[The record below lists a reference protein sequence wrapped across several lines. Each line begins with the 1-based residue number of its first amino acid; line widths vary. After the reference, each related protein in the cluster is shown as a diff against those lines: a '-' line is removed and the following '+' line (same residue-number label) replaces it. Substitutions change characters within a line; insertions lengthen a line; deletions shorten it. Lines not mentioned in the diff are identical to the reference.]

1 MKEILRHVD
10 VRRLLLAT
18 ALSTLGDQ
26 ALWLALGIWVKTL
39 TGSNAAAG
47 MVFFAFTL
55 PSLFGPLSG
64 YVVDRSRKRSVL
76 RTANLATLVL
86 VCTLFAVQGER
97 DVWLIYVV
105 VLGQGVAYTFLGSA
119 SSALLRTL
127 LPDEQLATAN
137 GVRQTGNELMRL
149 LSPLAGAGLFSLVGP
164 RAVIAFQLGAYALA
178 AILLMRLR
186 ASGEVVLRERS
197 HWRAELAAGVRHVW
211 ATLPLRQLVG
221 SIAVVL
227 LVVGFLETISFAL
240 VTQGLHRSASYVGV
254 VFMAQGLTAVPGG
267 LTAGAAVRRLGEL
280 RTAGLGM
287 ALIAIGSAVCIE
299 PRVFAVVLGVGLLGF
314 GVPWVVVALFT
325 AVQRWTPA
333 ALQGRVY
340 SASDTLIS
348 TPQTISIA
356 LGAALSTVVDY
367 RLLFAVIGV
376 VVAACAMYL
385 TTRRRADPGASVTPG
400 VPPPGQFAA
409 SAH

>member
-1 MKEILRHVD
+1 MKEILRHDD

-76 RTANLATLVL
+76 RIANLATLVL
-86 VCTLFAVQGER
+86 VCMLFLVRGEH
-97 DVWLIYVV
+97 DVWLIYLV
-105 VLGQGVAYTFLGSA
+105 VLGQGAAYTFLGSA
-119 SSALLRTL
+119 SSAMLRAL
-127 LPDEQLATAN
+127 LPDEQLAEAN
-137 GVRQTGNELMRL
+137 GVRQTANELMRL

-164 RAVIAFQLGAYALA
+164 RAVVGFQLAAYAIA
-178 AILLMRLR
+178 ALLLLRLR
-186 ASGEVVLRERS
+186 TAGDVIVRERM

-211 ATLPLRQLVG
+211 TTLPLRQLVG

-240 VTQGLHRSASYVGV
+240 VTEGLHRSASYVGV
-254 VFMAQGLTAVPGG
+254 VFMAQGLMAVPGG
-267 LTAGAAVRRLGEL
+267 LTAGRAVRRLGEL
-280 RTAGLGM
+280 RAAGLGM
-287 ALIAIGSAVCIE
+287 ALIAIGSAVCID
-299 PRVFAVVLGVGLLGF
+299 AQTLVVVVGVALLGF

-325 AVQRWTPA
+325 AVQKWTPA
-333 ALQGRVY
+333 DLQGRVY

-348 TPQTISIA
+348 TPQTVSIA
-356 LGAALSTVVDY
+356 LGAGLSAVVDY
-367 RLLFAVIGV
+367 RVLLAVIGV
-376 VVAACAMYL
+376 VVAACAAYL
-385 TTRRRADPGASVTPG
+385 ATRRRVSPVVTD
-400 VPPPGQFAA
+400 VVAAPPGPMAA
-409 SAH
+409 PAH

>member
-1 MKEILRHVD
+1 MKEILRHAD
-10 VRRLLLAT
+10 VRRLLFAT

-55 PSLFGPLSG
+55 PSLFAPLSG
-64 YVVDRSRKRSVL
+64 YVVDRTRKRSAL
-76 RTANLATLVL
+76 RLANLATLL
-86 VCTLFAVQGER
+86 LMCTLFLVHDKH
-97 DVWLIYVV
+97 DVWLIYLV
-105 VLGQGVAYTFLGSA
+105 VLGQGVAYTFLGAA

-127 LPDEQLATAN
+127 LPDDLLATAN

-164 RAVIAFQLGAYALA
+164 RAVVAFQLGAYAMA
-178 AILLMRLR
+178 ALLLLRLR
-186 ASGEVVLRERS
+186 AAGDVVVVREQL
-197 HWRAELAAGVRHVW
+197 HWRAEVVAGVRHVW
-211 ATLPLRQLVG
+211 TTLPLRQLVG
-221 SIAVVL
+221 AIAVVL

-240 VTQGLHRSASYVGV
+240 VTEGLHRSASYVGV
-254 VFMAQGLTAVPGG
+254 VFMAQGLTAVAGG
-267 LTAGAAVRRLGEL
+267 LTAGVAVRRLGEL
-280 RTAGLGM
+280 RAAGLGM

-299 PRVFAVVLGVGLLGF
+299 PQTLVVVIGIGVLGF

-333 ALQGRVY
+333 VLQGRVY

-356 LGAALSTVVDY
+356 LGAGLSAVVDY
-367 RLLFAVIGV
+367 RLLLAVIGV
-376 VVAACAMYL
+376 VVAACATYL
-385 TTRRRADPGASVTPG
+385 VTRTRVEPADVATPS
-400 VPPPGQFAA
+400 GQLAA

>member
-1 MKEILRHVD
+1 MKEILRHAD

-18 ALSTLGDQ
+18 ALSSLGDQ

-76 RTANLATLVL
+76 RIANLVTLLL
-86 VCTLFAVQGER
+86 VCSLFLVRDKR

-105 VLGQGVAYTFLGSA
+105 VLGQGAAYTFLGSA
-119 SSALLRTL
+119 SSALLRAL
-127 LPDEQLATAN
+127 LPDDQLATAN

-164 RAVIAFQLGAYALA
+164 RAVVGFQLGSYLA
-178 AILLMRLR
+178 AALLLLRLR
-186 ASGEVVLRERS
+186 TTGDVLMRERS

-211 ATLPLRQLVG
+211 TTLPLRQLVG

-240 VTQGLHRSASYVGV
+240 VTQGLHRSASFVGI

-280 RTAGLGM
+280 RAAGVGM
-287 ALIAIGSAVCIE
+287 ALIAIGSALCID
-299 PRVFAVVLGVGLLGF
+299 PQLMVIVLGVGVLGL

-325 AVQRWTPA
+325 GVQRWTPA
-333 ALQGRVY
+333 EMQGRVY

-356 LGAALSTVVDY
+356 LGAGLSAVIDY
-367 RLLFAVIGV
+367 RVLLGVIGV
-376 VVAACAMYL
+376 VVAVCAAYIA
-385 TTRRRADPGASVTPG
+385 TRRRPAEVEVSAV
-400 VPPPGQFAA
+400 PPGQLTAP
-409 SAH
+409 AH

>member
-1 MKEILRHVD
+1 MKELLRHAD

-18 ALSTLGDQ
+18 AFSTLGDQ

-47 MVFFAFTL
+47 MVFFAFTM

-64 YVVDRSRKRSVL
+64 YVVDRSRKRNVL
-76 RTANLATLVL
+76 RTANLATLLL
-86 VCTLFAVQGER
+86 VCTLFLVRGER
-97 DVWLIYVV
+97 DVWLIYLV
-105 VLGQGVAYTFLGSA
+105 VLGQGAAYTFLGSA
-119 SSALLRTL
+119 SSAMLRAL

-137 GVRQTGNELMRL
+137 GVRQTANELMRL
-149 LSPLAGAGLFSLVGP
+149 LSPLAGAGLFSLLGP
-164 RAVIAFQLGAYALA
+164 RAVVAFQLAAYVVA
-178 AILLMRLR
+178 AVLLVRLR
-186 ASGEVVLRERS
+186 AAGDVVARDRLP
-197 HWRAELAAGVRHVW
+197 WRAELVAGVRHVW
-211 ATLPLRQLVG
+211 TTLPLRQMVG

-240 VTQGLHRSASYVGV
+240 VTQGLHRSPSYVGV

-280 RTAGLGM
+280 RAAGLGM
-287 ALIAIGSAVCIE
+287 ALIAVGSAVCIE
-299 PRVFAVVLGVGLLGF
+299 PQTSAVLLGVGLLGF

-333 ALQGRVY
+333 VLQGRVY

-356 LGAALSTVVDY
+356 LGAGLSTLVDY
-367 RLLFAVIGV
+367 RVLLAVIGV
-376 VVAACAMYL
+376 VVAGCALYL
-385 TTRRRADPGASVTPG
+385 ASRRRAEPATTGTVAS
-400 VPPPGQFAA
+400 PPQQLTAPAR
-409 SAH
+409 

>member
-1 MKEILRHVD
+1 MKEILRQAD
-10 VRRLLLAT
+10 VRRLLFAT

-55 PSLFGPLSG
+55 PSLFAPLSG
-64 YVVDRSRKRSVL
+64 YVVDRTRKRSAL
-76 RTANLATLVL
+76 RFANLATLLL
-86 VCTLFAVQGER
+86 VGTLFLVQGKH

-105 VLGQGVAYTFLGSA
+105 VLGQGAAYTFLGSA
-119 SSALLRTL
+119 SSAMLRAL
-127 LPDEQLATAN
+127 LPDDQLATAN

-149 LSPLAGAGLFSLVGP
+149 LSPIAGAGLFSLVGP
-164 RAVIAFQLGAYALA
+164 RAVVAFQLGAYAVA
-178 AILLMRLR
+178 ALLLLRLR
-186 ASGEVVLRERS
+186 AAGDVVARERM

-211 ATLPLRQLVG
+211 TTLPLRQLVG

-227 LVVGFLETISFAL
+227 LVVGFLETVSFAL
-240 VTQGLHRSASYVGV
+240 VTQGLHRSPSYVGV
-254 VFMAQGLTAVPGG
+254 VFMAQGLTAVAGG
-267 LTAGAAVRRLGEL
+267 LTAGAAVRRFGEL
-280 RTAGLGM
+280 RAAGFGM
-287 ALIAIGSAVCIE
+287 GLIAVGSVVCVEPQTLVVVIGI
-299 PRVFAVVLGVGLLGF
+299 GVLGF

-333 ALQGRVY
+333 VLQGRVY

-356 LGAALSTVVDY
+356 LGAGLSTVVDY
-367 RLLFAVIGV
+367 RVLLGAIGV
-376 VVAACAMYL
+376 VVAACAIYL
-385 TTRRRADPGASVTPG
+385 ATRRRAEPDVTD
-400 VPPPGQFAA
+400 VVAAPPEQVAA
-409 SAH
+409 PAH

>member
-1 MKEILRHVD
+1 MKEILRHAD

-55 PSLFGPLSG
+55 PSMFGPLSG

-76 RTANLATLVL
+76 RVANLATFLL
-86 VCTLFAVQGER
+86 VCSLFVVDGKN
-97 DVWLIYVV
+97 DVWLIYVA
-105 VLGQGVAYTFLGSA
+105 VLGQGAAYTFLGSA
-119 SSALLRTL
+119 SSAMLRTL

-164 RAVIAFQLGAYALA
+164 RAVIAFQLSAYAVA
-178 AILLMRLR
+178 AFLLMRLR
-186 ASGEVVLRERS
+186 ERGEVVVRERS
-197 HWRAELAAGVRHVW
+197 HWRAELAAGLQHVW
-211 ATLPLRQLVG
+211 TTLPLRQMVG
-221 SIAVVL
+221 AIAVVL

-280 RTAGLGM
+280 RAAGVGM
-287 ALIAIGSAVCIE
+287 ALVAAGSVVCIE
-299 PRVFAVVLGVGLLGF
+299 PNVVAVVVGVAVLGF
-314 GVPWVVVALFT
+314 GVPWIVVALFT
-325 AVQRWTPA
+325 GVQRWTPE

-356 LGAALSTVVDY
+356 LGAGLSAIVDY
-367 RLLFAVIGV
+367 RLLLAVIGI
-376 VVAACAMYL
+376 VVASCALYL
-385 TTRRRADPGASVTPG
+385 ATRRRVGLPGAADASSA
-400 VPPPGQFAA
+400 QFPAP
-409 SAH
+409 AH

>member
-1 MKEILRHVD
+1 MKEILRHAD
-10 VRRLLLAT
+10 VRRLLFAT

-55 PSLFGPLSG
+55 PSIFAPLSG
-64 YVVDRSRKRSVL
+64 YVVDRNGKRGVL
-76 RTANLATLVL
+76 RLANLTTLLL
-86 VCTLFAVQGER
+86 VSTLFFVHDKH

-105 VLGQGVAYTFLGSA
+105 VLGQGAAYTFLGSA
-119 SSALLRTL
+119 SSAMLRLL
-127 LPDEQLATAN
+127 LPDEQLAPAN
-137 GVRQTGNELMRL
+137 GVRQTANELMRL

-164 RAVIAFQLGAYALA
+164 RAVIGFQLAAYVLA
-178 AILLMRLR
+178 AFLLLRLR
-186 ASGEVVLRERS
+186 NRGDVIVRETS
-197 HWRAELAAGVRHVW
+197 HWRAEVAAGVRHVW
-211 ATLPLRQLVG
+211 NTTALRQMVG

-280 RTAGLGM
+280 RAAGVGM
-287 ALIAIGSAVCIE
+287 ALVAAGSVICIE
-299 PRVFAVVLGVGLLGF
+299 PDVFAVVLGVGVLGF
-314 GVPWVVVALFT
+314 GVPWIVVAMFT
-325 AVQRWTPA
+325 GVQRWTPA

-356 LGAALSTVVDY
+356 LGAGLSAVVDY
-367 RLLFAVIGV
+367 RLLLAVIGI
-376 VVAACAMYL
+376 VVATCALYL
-385 TTRRRADPGASVTPG
+385 TTRRRPGFDEP
-400 VPPPGQFAA
+400 A
-409 SAH
+409 SAPSEQATAPAH

>member
-1 MKEILRHVD
+1 MKEILRQGD

-55 PSLFGPLSG
+55 PSLFAPLSG

-76 RTANLATLVL
+76 RVANLATFLL
-86 VCTLFAVQGER
+86 VCSLFLVHGES
-97 DVWLIYVV
+97 DVWLVYVV
-105 VLGQGVAYTFLGSA
+105 VLGQGAAYTFLGSA

-127 LPDEQLATAN
+127 LPDEQLAAAN

-164 RAVIAFQLGAYALA
+164 RAVVGFQLGAYAVA
-178 AILLMRLR
+178 AFLLLRLHAR
-186 ASGEVVLRERS
+186 GEAAVRERS
-197 HWRAELAAGVRHVW
+197 HWRDELAAGVRHVW
-211 ATLPLRQLVG
+211 TTLPLRQMVG
-221 SIAVVL
+221 AIGVVL

-267 LTAGAAVRRLGEL
+267 LTAGMAVRRFGEL
-280 RTAGLGM
+280 RAAGVGM
-287 ALIAIGSAVCIE
+287 ALVAAGSAICIE
-299 PRVFAVVLGVGLLGF
+299 PNVAAVVLGVGVLGF
-314 GVPWVVVALFT
+314 GVPWIVVALFT
-325 AVQRWTPA
+325 GVQRWTPA

-356 LGAALSTVVDY
+356 LGAGLSAVVDY
-367 RLLFAVIGV
+367 RLLLAVIGV
-376 VVAACAMYL
+376 VVAICGAYL
-385 TTRRRADPGASVTPG
+385 ATRSRVAPLEASD
-400 VPPPGQFAA
+400 VPSDQLAA
-409 SAH
+409 PAH

>member
-1 MKEILRHVD
+1 MKEILRQAD

-76 RTANLATLVL
+76 RIANLATLLL
-86 VCTLFAVQGER
+86 VCALFLVRGEHQ
-97 DVWLIYVV
+97 VWLIYVV
-105 VLGQGVAYTFLGSA
+105 VLGQGAAYTFLSSA
-119 SSALLRTL
+119 SSAMLRAL

-164 RAVIAFQLGAYALA
+164 RAVVSFQLCAYVA
-178 AILLMRLR
+178 AAFLLFRLR
-186 ASGEVVLRERS
+186 AAGDVVVRERL

-211 ATLPLRQLVG
+211 TTSPLRRLVG

-240 VTQGLHRSASYVGV
+240 VTQGLHHSASYVGV

-267 LTAGAAVRRLGEL
+267 LTAGLAVRRLGEL
-280 RTAGLGM
+280 RAAGLGM
-287 ALIAIGSAVCIE
+287 ALIALGSAVCIE
-299 PRVFAVVLGVGLLGF
+299 PRTLVVVLGVGLLGF

-325 AVQRWTPA
+325 AVQKWTPA
-333 ALQGRVY
+333 DLQGRVF

-356 LGAALSTVVDY
+356 LGAGLSAVVDY
-367 RLLFAVIGV
+367 QLLLGVIGV
-376 VVAACAMYL
+376 VVAACAIYL
-385 TTRRRADPGASVTPG
+385 STRHRASPAAADIVAS
-400 VPPPGQFAA
+400 PPGQFAA
-409 SAH
+409 PAH

>member
-1 MKEILRHVD
+1 MREILRHAD

-55 PSLFGPLSG
+55 PALFAPLSG
-64 YVVDRSRKRSVL
+64 YVVDRTPKRSVL
-76 RTANLATLVL
+76 RVANLATFLL
-86 VCTLFAVQGER
+86 VCSLFLVRGES
-97 DVWLIYVV
+97 DVWLVYVV
-105 VLGQGVAYTFLGSA
+105 VLGQGAAYTFLGSA
-119 SSALLRTL
+119 SSAMLRALLS
-127 LPDEQLATAN
+127 DEQLPTAN

-164 RAVIAFQLGAYALA
+164 RAVIAFQLGAYAVA
-178 AILLMRLR
+178 AFLLMRLR
-186 ASGEVVLRERS
+186 ARGEVAVRERS

-211 ATLPLRQLVG
+211 TTLPLRQMVG
-221 SIAVVL
+221 AIAVVL

-280 RTAGLGM
+280 RAAGFGM
-287 ALIAIGSAVCIE
+287 ALVAAGSVVCIE
-299 PRVFAVVLGVGLLGF
+299 PQVVAVVLGVGLLGF
-314 GVPWVVVALFT
+314 GVPWIVVALFT
-325 AVQRWTPA
+325 GVQRWTPA
-333 ALQGRVY
+333 ALQGRVF

-348 TPQTISIA
+348 TPQTISIG
-356 LGAALSTVVDY
+356 LGAGLSTIVDY
-367 RLLFAVIGV
+367 RVLLAVIGV
-376 VVAACAMYL
+376 VVVACAAYL
-385 TTRRRADPGASVTPG
+385 ATRRRAEPSDFGDEPS
-400 VPPPGQFAA
+400 GQLAA
-409 SAH
+409 PAH

>member
-1 MKEILRHVD
+1 MREVLRHAD
-10 VRRLLLAT
+10 VRRLLIAT

-39 TGSNAAAG
+39 TDSNAAAG
-47 MVFFAFTL
+47 MVFFAFTF
-55 PSLFGPLSG
+55 PALFGPLSG

-76 RTANLATLVL
+76 RVANLATFLL
-86 VCTLFAVQGER
+86 VCSLFVVHGKS

-105 VLGQGVAYTFLGSA
+105 VLGQGAAYTFLGSA
-119 SSALLRTL
+119 SSAMLRTL

-164 RAVIAFQLGAYALA
+164 RAVIAFQLVAYAVA
-178 AILLMRLR
+178 AFLLMRLR
-186 ASGEVVLRERS
+186 ERGDVVVRERS
-197 HWRAELAAGVRHVW
+197 NWRAELAAGVRHVW
-211 ATLPLRQLVG
+211 TTLPLRQMVG
-221 SIAVVL
+221 AIAVVL

-267 LTAGAAVRRLGEL
+267 LTAGAAVRKLGEL
-280 RTAGLGM
+280 RAAGVGM
-287 ALIAIGSAVCIE
+287 ALVAAGSAVCIE
-299 PRVFAVVLGVGLLGF
+299 PNVVAVVLGVAILGF
-314 GVPWVVVALFT
+314 GVPWIVVALFT
-325 AVQRWTPA
+325 GVQRWTPE

-356 LGAALSTVVDY
+356 LGAGLSAIVDY
-367 RLLFAVIGV
+367 RLLLAVIGV
-376 VVAACAMYL
+376 VVAACGGYL
-385 TTRRRADPGASVTPG
+385 VTRRRATP
-400 VPPPGQFAA
+400 PEPADTPPGQVPVP
-409 SAH
+409 AH

>member
-1 MKEILRHVD
+1 MKEILRHAD
-10 VRRLLLAT
+10 VRRLLFAT

-55 PSLFGPLSG
+55 PSLFAPLSG
-64 YVVDRSRKRSVL
+64 YVVDRTRKRSAL
-76 RTANLATLVL
+76 RFANLATLLL
-86 VCTLFAVQGER
+86 VCALFFVQDEH
-97 DVWLIYVV
+97 DVWLVYVV
-105 VLGQGVAYTFLGSA
+105 VFGQGIAYTFLGSA
-119 SSALLRTL
+119 SSAMLRVL

-149 LSPLAGAGLFSLVGP
+149 LAPLAGAGLFSLVGP
-164 RAVIAFQLGAYALA
+164 RAVVGFQLGAYAIA
-178 AILLMRLR
+178 ALLLLR
-186 ASGEVVLRERS
+186 VRTPGDVVVREQLR
-197 HWRAELAAGVRHVW
+197 WRAELAAGVRHVW
-211 ATLPLRQLVG
+211 TTLPLRQLVG

-240 VTQGLHRSASYVGV
+240 VTEGLHRSASYVGV
-254 VFMAQGLTAVPGG
+254 VFMAQGLTAVGGG
-267 LTAGAAVRRLGEL
+267 LSAGAAVRRLGEL
-280 RTAGLGM
+280 RATAVGM
-287 ALIAIGSAVCIE
+287 ALIAIGSVVCIE
-299 PRVFAVVLGVGLLGF
+299 SVTVVVVVGVGILGF

-333 ALQGRVY
+333 VLQGRVY

-356 LGAALSTVVDY
+356 LGAGLSAVVDY
-367 RLLFAVIGV
+367 RLLLGVIGV

-385 TTRRRADPGASVTPG
+385 STRPRIEPAEVTTPS
-400 VPPPGQFAA
+400 GQFAA